1 VPLPLAL
8 EMVLQVAARN
18 IGQLTDIE
26 RPPSPLGRVQA
37 AALVLRGPPYTDIS
51 GKYPEVPPV
60 IAEDLG
66 FVESL
71 LTPVHTSL
79 RETKNIR
86 ENLPLSSRM
95 YDTQGKND
103 PWDMRGP

>member
-66 FVESL
+66 FVESF
-71 LTPVHTSL
+71 V
-79 RETKNIR
+79 
-86 ENLPLSSRM
+86 
-95 YDTQGKND
+95 D
-103 PWDMRGP
+103 PSTHKSPRNQKHPRKLATEQQNV